1 MKYANKLAEIIAH
14 KRTEVER
21 LRPLGD
27 KLRAAALERNDFRSF
42 RAALDVGP
50 DHLAV
55 IAEVKRASPSAGVIS
70 ENFDPVV
77 VATAYDRGGA
87 AAISVL
93 TDEKYFQGHLSF
105 LPRIR
110 AQTSAPLLRKD
121 FIVDELQIHEAVVAG
136 ADAILLIVA
145 ALPQDELVHLLDVA
159 AGCQLDVLVEVHD
172 REELDRAL
180 ATDATIIGVN
190 NRNLKTFE
198 VDLRNTEILSE
209 DTPDGILLVSESGIR
224 SAADARQVWEWGANA
239 VLCGESL
246 MRSGDP
252 GRTIQEYMAAV
263 LED

>member
-1 MKYANKLAEIIAH
+1 M
-14 KRTEVER
+14 
-21 LRPLGD
+21 
-27 KLRAAALERNDFRSF
+27 
-42 RAALDVGP
+42 
-50 DHLAV
+50 
-55 IAEVKRASPSAGVIS
+55 
-70 ENFDPVV
+70 
-77 VATAYDRGGA
+77 
-87 AAISVL
+87 
-93 TDEKYFQGHLSF
+93 
-105 LPRIR
+105 
-110 AQTSAPLLRKD
+110 
-121 FIVDELQIHEAVVAG
+121 
-136 ADAILLIVA
+136 
-145 ALPQDELVHLLDVA
+145 
-159 AGCQLDVLVEVHD
+159 LVEVHD